1 MRAACAAEWC
11 DRVGRGGGTEW
22 ERAQD
27 VKRRG
32 NVKRRRR
39 ERDGDGDGEDGSGD
53 DGFGDASA
61 AERPRAGTSIDL
73 HSAEYRIW
81 FDGAE
86 YKVRSEALPAFAIR
100 ALGADATIDGV
111 VDALP
116 WAGEGLEAAGRA
128 RRK

>member
-1 MRAACAAEWC
+1 MA
-11 DRVGRGGGTEW
+11 GGD
-22 ERAQD
+22 A
-27 VKRRG
+27 KRRG
-32 NVKRRRR
+32 NVTRRRR
-39 ERDGDGDGEDGSGD
+39 DRDARRSRGDGDDGSGD
-53 DGFGDASA
+53 DGSA
-61 AERPRAGTSIDL
+61 DGRGLERPRAGTSIDL

-86 YKVRSEALPAFAIR
+86 YAVRSGELPAFATR

-111 VDALP
+111 MDALP

>member
-1 MRAACAAEWC
+1 MRQLPIFLAIPLAALAC
-11 DRVGRGGGTEW
+11 GTETSS
-22 ERAQD
+22 
-27 VKRRG
+27 
-32 NVKRRRR
+32 
-39 ERDGDGDGEDGSGD
+39 DGDDGSGD

-111 VDALP
+111 MDALP

>member
-1 MRAACAAEWC
+1 M
-11 DRVGRGGGTEW
+11 
-22 ERAQD
+22 
-27 VKRRG
+27 
-32 NVKRRRR
+32 KRRR
-39 ERDGDGDGEDGSGD
+39 GDGDDGSAD
-53 DGFGDASA
+53 DGSA
-61 AERPRAGTSIDL
+61 DGRGLERPRAGTSIDL

-86 YKVRSEALPAFAIR
+86 YAVRSGELPAFATR

-111 VDALP
+111 MDALP